1 MISRSDRE
9 GALPFSP
16 EPELS
21 RRVGLHQAD
30 DRPVH
35 VTIEATPQERS
46 ELQERFGLEALHAF
60 RAEVDLGRLDHGDVY
75 TVEGTLHAEVTQLC
89 VVTLEPI
96 ENVVEG
102 PFHSTYVRVDQ
113 TAMPEPAE
121 IAGDEDEP
129 EPFTGD
135 SIDVGEAVVQEFASM
150 LDPYPRLPEAAVED
164 SFRGDEPAV
173 PGSPFAVLEKLR
185 GKRDPEAD

>member
-1 MISRSDRE
+1 MISRSDGD
-9 GALPFSP
+9 GAAPFSR

-30 DRPVH
+30 DRPVP
-35 VTIEATPQERS
+35 VTIEANPQERS
-46 ELQERFGLEALHAF
+46 ELQKRFGLEALHAF
-60 RAEVDLGRLDHGDVY
+60 RAEVTLGRLDHGDVY
-75 TVEGTLHAEVTQLC
+75 AVEGTLHAEVTQLC

-96 ENVVEG
+96 DSVVEG
-102 PFHSTYVRVDQ
+102 PFHSTYVRVDE
-113 TAMPEPAE
+113 AVMPEPAE
-121 IAGDEDEP
+121 IASDEDEP

-164 SFRGDEPAV
+164 GFRGDEPAV
-173 PGSPFAVLEKLR
+173 ARSPFAVLEKLR
-185 GKRDPEAD
+185 GTRDPKAD